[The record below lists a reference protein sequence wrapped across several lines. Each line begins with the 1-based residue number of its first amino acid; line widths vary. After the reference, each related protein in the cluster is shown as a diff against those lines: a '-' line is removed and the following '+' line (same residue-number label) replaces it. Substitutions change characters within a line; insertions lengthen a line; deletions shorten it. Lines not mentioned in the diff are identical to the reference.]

1 MERETYNVGVA
12 VGPYGVGA
20 ALVQAGTSDVIIYA
34 GRCSSALLAL
44 AAVLERTPVG
54 SYCIVG
60 TNDAS
65 LLAAISPPYTYRDQS
80 EWWAAI
86 RAIAMRRIKRILVSA
101 DRLPR
106 AMEFSRNG
114 DEITLPQ
121 ATLRPSA
128 VVIQPSVRTGR
139 RRRPAGDEQLAPSLL
154 PDWTDR

>member
-12 VGPYGVGA
+12 VGPHGVGA
-20 ALVQAGTSDVIIYA
+20 ALVQAGTNDIVYA

-44 AAVLERTPVG
+44 AAVLERTPAG

-106 AMEFSRNG
+106 AMELSRDG

-121 ATLRPSA
+121 AAVRQSEA
-128 VVIQPSVRTGR
+128 VVQPGVRTGR
-139 RRRPAGDEQLAPSLL
+139 RQRKAAGSEQLRPSLL